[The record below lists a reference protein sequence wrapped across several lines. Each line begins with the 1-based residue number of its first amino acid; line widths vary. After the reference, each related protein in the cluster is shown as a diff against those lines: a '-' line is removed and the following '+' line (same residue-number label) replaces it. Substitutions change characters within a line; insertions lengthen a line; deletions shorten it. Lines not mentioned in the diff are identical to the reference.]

1 MAWVKF
7 RDKKDPIQTDVCE
20 VRRGVVNVRALN
32 LEDYSGYK
40 MYMDRGMQK
49 MMGDYSRYTTK
60 YKEPDANGMYA
71 STGAKNE

>member
-1 MAWVKF
+1 M
-7 RDKKDPIQTDVCE
+7 
-20 VRRGVVNVRALN
+20 RALN
-32 LEDYSGYK
+32 LEDYSGFK

>member
-7 RDKKDPIQTDVCE
+7 SDKKDPIQTDVCE
-20 VRRGVVNVRALN
+20 VRQGVVNVRALN
-32 LEDYSGYK
+32 LEDYSGFK

-49 MMGDYSRYTTK
+49 MMSDYSRYTTK

-71 STGAKNE
+71 STGAKSE